1 MKEFEVLFTVLN
13 KKYKTTVLAKTN
25 LEAETKVKEFILSKY
40 LTISIDYKKSEWNDL
55 VDDMDGMIERLSR
68 K

>member
-1 MKEFEVLFTVLN
+1 MKEFEVLFTVFN
-13 KKYKTTVLAKTN
+13 KKYRTTVLAKTN

-40 LTISIDYKKSEWNDL
+40 LTISIDYKKSEWNNL
-55 VDDMDGMIERLSR
+55 VEEMDGMIERLSG